1 MNKAYNN
8 QYESNCKFIGVER
21 KKSDAASTSGES
33 ILETLA
39 SSKFLNIF
47 HAVCSVIFFFAFIGI
62 IGGMDAGTVSVGL
75 GITVSIFMLFTE
87 LLCFGIK
94 AFVKPSDKSGPDKDQ
109 DK

>member
-21 KKSDAASTSGES
+21 VGNVKASSSSES
-33 ILETLA
+33 IIGAIA
-39 SSKFLNIF
+39 SSRFLSVF

-62 IGGMDAGTVSVGL
+62 IGGMEAGTVSVGL

-94 AFVKPSDKSGPDKDQ
+94 AFVKPSGNGRADE
-109 DK
+109 

>member
-1 MNKAYNN
+1 MNKTYNN

-21 KKSDAASTSGES
+21 KKSIASASGES
-33 ILETLA
+33 FIEAIA

-62 IGGMDAGTVSVGL
+62 IGGMDAGTISVGL
-75 GITVSIFMLFTE
+75 GVTLSIFMLFTE

-94 AFVKPSDKSGPDKDQ
+94 AFAWQASEHGSDKSDK
-109 DK
+109 

>member
-1 MNKAYNN
+1 MNKAYND
-8 QYESNCKFIGVER
+8 QYESNCKFIGVEHQNSV
-21 KKSDAASTSGES
+21 KAPASPES
-33 ILETLA
+33 LIGAIA
-39 SSKFLNIF
+39 SSRFLNIF

-94 AFVKPSDKSGPDKDQ
+94 AFFKPSGINDSNK
-109 DK
+109 